1 MSFKDASPVSGPLN
15 SHGSSNSQSRDGKKH
30 IRIMIADSQPI
41 FRDGFRALL
50 ETEEDFK
57 VVAQA
62 ANAEAV
68 PELVRQC
75 EPDILI
81 LDIATPKSMGSDVM
95 RQIAAAGLPVRV
107 LVFTADIG
115 SNDAIQAL
123 NLGARGIVLKNS
135 TSSML
140 FECIRHV
147 MAGEYWVS
155 PDGIASLVERLRHSP
170 PRPTHKST
178 QFGLTGRELEI
189 IVEVVSGASNP
200 EIARKLSI
208 SEQTVKHHLT
218 HIFDK
223 LGVYT
228 RVELALFAV
237 NHKLLGEAAENAS

>member
-1 MSFKDASPVSGPLN
+1 MSSKDTPPVSGTLN
-15 SHGSSNSQSRDGKKH
+15 SHVSSSTQSRDGKKL

-50 ETEEDFK
+50 ETERDFR
-57 VVAQA
+57 VVGQA
-62 ANAEAV
+62 TSGEAV
-68 PELVRQC
+68 LGVVQKC

-81 LDIATPKSMGSDVM
+81 LDMTLPKLMGSEVL
-95 RQIAAAGLPVRV
+95 RQVSAAGLPVRMLV
-107 LVFTADIG
+107 LTTEIG
-115 SNDAIQAL
+115 SNETVQAL
-123 NLGARGIVLKNS
+123 NLGARGVVLKNS

-140 FECIRHV
+140 FECIRRV
-147 MAGEYWVS
+147 MAGEYWIP

-170 PRPTHKST
+170 PRPTPRST

-189 IVEVVSGASNP
+189 ILEVVSGASNP
-200 EIARKLSI
+200 EIARKLTI

-237 NHKLLGEAAENAS
+237 NHKLGEAAESA

>member
-1 MSFKDASPVSGPLN
+1 MGIRDTSPVSGALN
-15 SHGSSNSQSRDGKKH
+15 LHESSSSQSRDGKKLV
-30 IRIMIADSQPI
+30 RIMIADSQPL

-50 ETEEDFK
+50 EAERDFK

-62 ANAEAV
+62 SNSEAV
-68 PELVRQC
+68 LGLVRQHK
-75 EPDILI
+75 PDILI
-81 LDIATPKSMGSDVM
+81 LDMTAPKLMGSEVLH
-95 RQIAAAGLPVRV
+95 QLSGAGLPVRV
-107 LVFTADIG
+107 LVLTTDIG
-115 SNDAIQAL
+115 SNDTVQAL
-123 NLGARGIVLKNS
+123 NLGARGVVLKNS

-140 FECIRHV
+140 FECIRRV
-147 MAGEYWVS
+147 MAGEYWIP

-170 PRPTHKST
+170 PRPTPRST
-178 QFGLTGRELEI
+178 QFGLTRRELEI

-237 NHKLLGEAAENAS
+237 NHKLGEAADSAP

>member
-1 MSFKDASPVSGPLN
+1 MSSKETPPVSGTLN
-15 SHGSSNSQSRDGKKH
+15 SNGALSSQSRDGKKN
-30 IRIMIADSQPI
+30 IRIMIADTQPI

-50 ETEEDFK
+50 ETERDFR

-62 ANAEAV
+62 PSGEAV
-68 PELVRQC
+68 LGLVQQC

-81 LDIATPKSMGSDVM
+81 LDMTAPKLMGTEVL
-95 RQIAAAGLPVRV
+95 RQLSGMGLPVRV
-107 LVFTADIG
+107 LVLTTEIG
-115 SNDAIQAL
+115 ANETVQAL
-123 NLGARGIVLKNS
+123 NLGARGVVLKNS
-135 TSSML
+135 TSAML

-147 MAGEYWVS
+147 MAGEYWVP
-155 PDGIASLVERLRHSP
+155 PDSIASLVERLRHSP
-170 PRPTHKST
+170 PRPTPRST

-189 IVEVVSGASNP
+189 ILEVVSGASNP

-237 NHKLLGEAAENAS
+237 NHKLGEAAESAP

>member
-1 MSFKDASPVSGPLN
+1 
-15 SHGSSNSQSRDGKKH
+15 
-30 IRIMIADSQPI
+30 MIADSQPL

-50 ETEEDFK
+50 EAERDFK

-62 ANAEAV
+62 ANVEAV
-68 PELVRQC
+68 LGLVRQHK
-75 EPDILI
+75 PDILI
-81 LDIATPKSMGSDVM
+81 LDMTAPKLMGNEVL
-95 RQIAAAGLPVRV
+95 RQLSGAELPVRV
-107 LVFTADIG
+107 LVLTTDIG
-115 SNDAIQAL
+115 SNDTVQAL
-123 NLGARGIVLKNS
+123 NLGARGVVLKNS

-140 FECIRHV
+140 FECIRRV
-147 MAGEYWVS
+147 MAGEYWIP

-170 PRPTHKST
+170 PRPTARSA
-178 QFGLTGRELEI
+178 QFGLTRRELEI
-189 IVEVVSGASNP
+189 IIEVVSGASNP

-237 NHKLLGEAAENAS
+237 NHKLGEAAEGAP